1 MTNLQHIQLNTKS
14 ISSKNL
20 DFVFKYAVFKM
31 KVKNDHRNKFSN
43 LSNWKEEMNVSEK
56 AFQFIV

>member
-1 MTNLQHIQLNTKS
+1 MQEILHLYTNLQHIQLNTKS

-20 DFVFKYAVFKM
+20 DFVFKYSVY
-31 KVKNDHRNKFSN
+31 KN
-43 LSNWKEEMNVSEK
+43 NVSEE